1 MSQVLRFNPWVLAA
15 PVEDFRPVQDMLRKH
30 ADSISFAVAV
40 PYKSPPSHIL
50 EAYHT
55 ALDSGCIRYGP
66 GRGLLQL
73 REAIARKLKDFNGV
87 EADPETEIIVTHG
100 AGHGFLISLLA
111 FLNPGD
117 EVLTA
122 DPSFP
127 LNFGVPS
134 LLGAVP
140 RCFRLCAE
148 DNFRF
153 DFDSLEHAVTPRT
166 KLLIH
171 HDPNNPTGTV
181 CRAEDLVRLAR
192 FVLDHDLVV
201 LSDEV
206 YEKFSFDGYRH
217 RSLAGFDEMKGRVVS
232 LFSFSK
238 EYALSGARLG
248 YIVADRQTIEVISRI
263 QQNDGS
269 GANHAGQMAALAA
282 LTGPQDFLAEW
293 LSEFDRSRH
302 YAVETLNRIPGVTC
316 TVPGG
321 GFFVFTDISRL
332 GTSDGIWRMLLRD
345 AKVGLAPGNWY
356 GPHGEGYVRLCYGA
370 VPFNLLERG
379 LARMTEVLK
388 GLAVG

>member
-1 MSQVLRFNPWVLAA
+1 MRFNPRVLAA
-15 PVEDFRPVQDMLRKH
+15 PAEDFRPVQDMLRQH
-30 ADSISFAVAV
+30 IDSISFAVAV
-40 PYKSPPSHIL
+40 PYKSPPSHIVKAYQAAL
-50 EAYHT
+50 EN
-55 ALDSGCIRYGP
+55 GCTRYGP
-66 GRGLLQL
+66 GRGLPQL
-73 REAIARKLKDFNGV
+73 REAIARKLKDFNDV

-100 AGHGFLISLLA
+100 AGHGFLLILLA
-111 FLNPGD
+111 FLSPGD

-122 DPSFP
+122 DPGFP
-127 LNFGVPS
+127 LNFGVPT

-140 RCFRLCAE
+140 RSFRLCAE
-148 DNFRF
+148 DNFRL
-153 DFDSLEHAVTPRT
+153 DFASLERAVTPRT

-181 CRAEDLVRLAR
+181 CTDEDLQRLAR

-206 YEKFSFDGYRH
+206 YEKFSFDGHRH
-217 RSLAGFDEMKGRVVS
+217 RSLAAFHGMKGRVVS

-248 YIVADRQTIEVISRI
+248 YIVADRQTIDVIARI

-269 GANHAGQMAALAA
+269 GPNHAGQMAALAA
-282 LTGPQDFLAEW
+282 LTGPQDFMAGW

-316 TVPGG
+316 SVPAG
-321 GFFVFTDISRL
+321 GFFVFADISRL
-332 GTSDGIWRMLLRD
+332 GTSDTIWRMLMRD

-370 VPFNLLERG
+370 APFDILERG
-379 LARMTEVLK
+379 LARITEVLK
-388 GLAVG
+388 RHSSP